1 MKKSSPS
8 ACPRVTRI
16 TPSAPI
22 PLWRSHTAAT
32 NGSVRGRSS
41 GRSSSITKSLPV
53 PWYFQMRIGSA
64 TQVLRQVVHE
74 AHRPAV
80 PRLEPADPWVPP
92 EPGELTA
99 RERLRALDGKGDRVL
114 QAELPLQVPRHL
126 SVPDGL
132 TRGEPPGEAPLGE
145 RAHLLDETA
154 RDLLSHASLDPLEE
168 HPARHVDPSGP
179 HRVRVVALPGLRE
192 ARERPPG
199 QLDHLERADRPP
211 NVVRLDLAGR
221 IRVGGR
227 APPVGAAGAPQ
238 LRLLVQRLAHRR
250 IRRREG
256 QVVHHCPAVK
266 ARAPDEQH
274 LAPAA

>member
-53 PWYFQMRIGSA
+53 PGYFQMRIGPA
-64 TQVLRQVVHE
+64 TQVLRQVAHE
-74 AHRPAV
+74 TPRPAV

-114 QAELPLQVPRHL
+114 PAELPPQVPR
-126 SVPDGL
+126 
-132 TRGEPPGEAPLGE
+132 PPPLAAPA
-145 RAHLLDETA
+145 RALPPP
-154 RDLLSHASLDPLEE
+154 ASLDPLDE
-168 HPARHVDPSGP
+168 HPARHVDPRGP
-179 HRVRVVALPGLRE
+179 HRVRVVAVPCL
-192 ARERPPG
+192 
-199 QLDHLERADRPP
+199 
-211 NVVRLDLAGR
+211 
-221 IRVGGR
+221 
-227 APPVGAAGAPQ
+227 
-238 LRLLVQRLAHRR
+238 
-250 IRRREG
+250 
-256 QVVHHCPAVK
+256 
-266 ARAPDEQH
+266 
-274 LAPAA
+274 

>member
-22 PLWRSHTAAT
+22 PSWRSHTAAT
-32 NGSVRGRSS
+32 NGSVRGRPS
-41 GRSSSITKSLPV
+41 GRSSGITKSFPV

-80 PRLEPADPWVPP
+80 LCLEPADPWVPP

-132 TRGEPPGEAPLGE
+132 ARGEPPGEAPFDE
-145 RAHLLDETA
+145 RAHLLDEPA
-154 RDLLSHASLDPLEE
+154 RDLLARPAPD
-168 HPARHVDPSGP
+168 PARRAGAPD
-179 HRVRVVALPGLRE
+179 A
-192 ARERPPG
+192 
-199 QLDHLERADRPP
+199 LERADGAPD
-211 NVVRLDLAGR
+211 VVGLDLRGCR
-221 IRVGGR
+221 GVGGDES
-227 APPVGAAGAPQ
+227 
-238 LRLLVQRLAHRR
+238 LVEGGRTHELGLA
-250 IRRREG
+250 
-256 QVVHHCPAVK
+256 
-266 ARAPDEQH
+266 
-274 LAPAA
+274 L

>member
-53 PWYFQMRIGSA
+53 PWYFQIPIGSA
-64 TQVLRQVVHE
+64 TEVLRQVVYE
-74 AHRPAV
+74 GHRSAV
-80 PRLEPADPWVPP
+80 LRLEPADPGVPP

-99 RERLRALDGKGDRVL
+99 CERFPALDAQGDRVL
-114 QAELPLQVPRHL
+114 QAELPLQVPRNF

-154 RDLLSHASLDPLEE
+154 RDLLSHASLDPLDE
-168 HPARHVDPSGP
+168 HPARHVDPRGP
-179 HRVRVVALPGLRE
+179 HRVRVVPLPCLRE
-192 ARERPPG
+192 ARERLPG
-199 QLDHLERADRPP
+199 ELDHLERADGPP

-227 APPVGAAGAPQ
+227 
-238 LRLLVQRLAHRR
+238 
-250 IRRREG
+250 E
-256 QVVHHCPAVK
+256 
-266 ARAPDEQH
+266 H
-274 LAPAA
+274 LGGSPGGP

>member
-80 PRLEPADPWVPP
+80 LRLEPADPGVPP

-99 RERLRALDGKGDRVL
+99 CERLRALDDQGDRVL

-132 TRGEPPGEAPLGE
+132 ARGEPPGEAPFDE
-145 RAHLLDETA
+145 RAHLLDEPA
-154 RDLLSHASLDPLEE
+154 RDLLPHTSLDPLDE
-168 HPARHVDPSGP
+168 HRARHVDPRGP
-179 HRVRVVALPGLRE
+179 HRVRVVAFPGLRE
-192 ARERPPG
+192 ARERLPCE
-199 QLDHLERADRPP
+199 LDDLERADGAPD
-211 NVVRLDLAGR
+211 VVGLDLRGCR
-221 IRVGGR
+221 GVGGDES
-227 APPVGAAGAPQ
+227 
-238 LRLLVQRLAHRR
+238 LVEGGRTHELGLA
-250 IRRREG
+250 
-256 QVVHHCPAVK
+256 
-266 ARAPDEQH
+266 
-274 LAPAA
+274 L